1 MAQGLIAEWKADHLR
16 VSLFSNKPWDVA
28 PEAIFA
34 GVFANAPEA
43 TSQKLSAGE
52 ATASGNWSSGR
63 VEIKRTINR
72 IDCILQPPLPTQPE
86 LPLLSAIDALL
97 PQFASV
103 LAEWAT
109 NQSQD
114 VVRIA
119 LGCNG
124 LMSVTDVNEG
134 YRKLHD
140 MVRVINVDAER
151 FRDMQFQVNLPA
163 QSKSD
168 QELLLNRLTTWSAIQ
183 VQAGIFSPGAVQ
195 AVENRHYCVC
205 SIDINT
211 DGDRTTPLFKSGIGV
226 LIAEMCQEAIVILDQ
241 GIE

>member
-1 MAQGLIAEWKADHLR
+1 MTQGLIALWKADHLR

-28 PEAIFA
+28 PEAIYA
-34 GVFANAPEA
+34 DVFANAPDA
-43 TSQKLSAGE
+43 TSQKPAAGE
-52 ATASGNWSSGR
+52 AIASGNWSSGR

-72 IDCILQPPLPTQPE
+72 IDCILQSPLPTKPE
-86 LPLLSAIDALL
+86 LPLLSDVEALL
-97 PQFASV
+97 SQFAS
-103 LAEWAT
+103 LLSGWAT

-134 YRKLHD
+134 YRKLHE

-168 QELLLNRLTTWSAIQ
+168 QELLLNRLTTWSTVQ
-183 VQAGIFSPGAVQ
+183 VQAGIFGPGAVH
-195 AVENRHYCVC
+195 AVENAHYCVC

-211 DGDRTTPLFKSGIGV
+211 DGDRTIPLLKSGIGV
-226 LIAEMCQEAIVILDQ
+226 LINEMCQEAIGILDR